1 MAIFKNSK
9 KIQRKFRNQNQST
22 KKITSIL
29 LNVWTCWVGSNNL
42 ETNLVAYESKQL
54 DETLKKLFT
63 EIREKRW
70 FRVRAWQFESY
81 AGVIGPALE
90 RKGYYLL
97 NSEGYWVFNCRKV
110 PEGKARLCGQ
120 GFGKRPNVAKRHSP
134 LKTESCYGPKECL
147 EAILH
152 SHW

>member
-42 ETNLVAYESKQL
+42 ETNSVAYESKQL

-70 FRVRAWQFESY
+70 FRVRA
-81 AGVIGPALE
+81 
-90 RKGYYLL
+90 
-97 NSEGYWVFNCRKV
+97 
-110 PEGKARLCGQ
+110 
-120 GFGKRPNVAKRHSP
+120 
-134 LKTESCYGPKECL
+134 
-147 EAILH
+147 
-152 SHW
+152 